1 MKGKIQGTHNE
12 RLEHLN
18 QINDCIWAV
27 NFTIAK
33 TKRDTQGRA

>member
-1 MKGKIQGTHNE
+1 MPGTHNE
-12 RLEHLN
+12 RLEHLD

-33 TKRDTQGRA
+33 AKRYKERHN